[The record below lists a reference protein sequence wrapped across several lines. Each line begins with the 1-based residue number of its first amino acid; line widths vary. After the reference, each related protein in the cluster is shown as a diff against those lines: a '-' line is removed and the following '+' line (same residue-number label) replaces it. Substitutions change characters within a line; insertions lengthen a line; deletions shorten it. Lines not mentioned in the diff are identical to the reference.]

1 MKTLKIFAILTL
13 SMLTAT
19 LQAQEKE
26 KPLSPKGTQVIAHRG
41 HWDVD
46 GSAQN
51 SRRSLQL
58 ALDMDI
64 YGSEIDIWLTRDGHL
79 FVNHD
84 ASYDGVTLQDAT
96 ADECRALILKNGE
109 HMPELKDM
117 LALLKKS
124 TTSTKLIIEI
134 KECRTLQQNLESARQ
149 TVKAVRKAGMQKKVE
164 YISFSLAVCVE
175 IARLDPTA
183 RVAFLSGCVLRTC
196 IKLRGTNDFKKTIN
210 EVIQDIREMCGAEL
224 CTLMLMD
231 EENGK
236 CNILAKSTMLNSSL
250 KTVTQ
255 FTNFYDIALSW
266 RETLGERDCIII
278 KGAKDMEYISETNNM
293 WYLTLEEAGV
303 ESIVLFPLR
312 HNREM
317 IGYIW
322 VTNFNIEN
330 TQRIKETLELTSFF
344 LSSEIAGYNMM
355 TRLEHIGYTDL
366 LTGINNRNAM
376 NNRIMDIVS
385 GDETIS
391 VPYGVVF
398 ADLNGLKRVNDE
410 GGHAAG
416 DLLLKKA
423 ALILQEVFIGDSIY
437 RAGGDEFMIIA
448 SDISESAF
456 SEKVHDLRK
465 AASDPD
471 SVCFSVGSFYN
482 SSGSDI
488 RDAMRIADEAMYKDK
503 EEYYQKYPE
512 RKYR

>member
-1 MKTLKIFAILTL
+1 MDFQQLIDGFFQ
-13 SMLTAT
+13 TAC
-19 LQAQEKE
+19 
-26 KPLSPKGTQVIAHRG
+26 VISVRKKS
-41 HWDVD
+41 D
-46 GSAQN
+46 GSYEDIRIVAGNKMFIDMAENPPFITDSNVRPPKFISN
-51 SRRSLQL
+51 SPYEKYLPKTANFEDL
-58 ALDMDI
+58 
-64 YGSEIDIWLTRDGHL
+64 
-79 FVNHD
+79 
-84 ASYDGVTLQDAT
+84 SY
-96 ADECRALILKNGE
+96 RA
-109 HMPELKDM
+109 
-117 LALLKKS
+117 AVLKKTVS
-124 TTSTKLIIEI
+124 TYINLNVCDMWFNMTFIPVDCEDGDVCYCIYTTEPCDVNDINPASTSSMT
-134 KECRTLQQNLESARQ
+134 
-149 TVKAVRKAGMQKKVE
+149 
-164 YISFSLAVCVE
+164 IST
-175 IARLDPTA
+175 D
-183 RVAFLSGCVLRTC
+183 VLRTC
-196 IKLRGTNDFKKTIN
+196 IKLRGTNNFKMTIN
-210 EVIQDIREMCGAEL
+210 EVIQDIREMCGAEV

-236 CNILAKSTMLNSSL
+236 CNILAKSTMRNSSL

-278 KGAKDMEYISETNNM
+278 KDAKDMEYISETNNM

-303 ESIVLFPLR
+303 ESVVLFPLR

-322 VTNFNIEN
+322 ATNFNIEN
-330 TQRIKETLELTSFF
+330 TQRIKETLELTTFF

-376 NNRIMDIVS
+376 NNRIMGIVS

-423 ALILQEVFIGDSIY
+423 ALILQEVFVGDSIY

-456 SEKVHDLRK
+456 NEKIYDLRK
-465 AASDPD
+465 TASDPD

-482 SSGSDI
+482 STGSDI

-503 EEYYQKYPE
+503 EEYYAKYPE